1 MVKFRVPL
9 TLRGLGDARAR
20 EEFLAFHR
28 LPRDLRSLLGAAL
41 EATNSTGCSVW
52 ELERLHRS
60 LIDRRPG
67 TAIEFGS
74 GISTLVL
81 AHAVRELA
89 RAGHTTRF
97 VSMEQGRTYQ
107 DNMLGWFPADLRG
120 MVDFRLSEVVGEEAR
135 GGMTGYRYTETP
147 EEQFDW
153 VFVDGP
159 QLPRKD
165 PLLFD
170 ADVLS
175 LPRGHAMMVHIDGR
189 RATVARI
196 VEELRPVKVEA
207 FEVHGWTTL
216 HIDPSARVEGTS

>member
-1 MVKFRVPL
+1 MAKFRIPL

-20 EEFLAFHR
+20 QEFLAFAR
-28 LPRDLRSLLGAAL
+28 LPRDLRGLLGAAL

-60 LIDRRPG
+60 LIERRPRA
-67 TAIEFGS
+67 AIEFGS

-89 RAGHTTRF
+89 RAGHRTRF

-107 DNMLGWFPADLRG
+107 DNMLGWFPADLVN
-120 MVDFRLSEVVGEEAR
+120 MVDFRLSEVIGEDSN
-135 GGMTGYRYTETP
+135 GGMIGYRYVETP
-147 EEQFDW
+147 QEQFDW

-165 PLLFD
+165 SMLFD

-175 LPRGHAMMVHIDGR
+175 FPRGHAMIVHIDGR
-189 RATVARI
+189 RATVARL
-196 VEELRPVKVEA
+196 VEELRPVMVEK

-216 HIDPSARVEGTS
+216 HIDPSERVEGAP

>member
-1 MVKFRVPL
+1 MAKFRVPL

-20 EEFLAFHR
+20 QEFLAFHR
-28 LPRDLRSLLGAAL
+28 LPRDLRVLLGAAL

-60 LIDRRPG
+60 LIDRRPR

-89 RAGHTTRF
+89 RAGHATRF
-97 VSMEQGRTYQ
+97 VSMEQQRTYQ
-107 DNMLGWFPADLRG
+107 DNMLGWFPADLRDV
-120 MVDFRLSEVVGEEAR
+120 VDFRLSDVVGEDSNR
-135 GGMTGYRYTETP
+135 GMTGYRYIETP

-165 PLLFD
+165 PMLFD
-170 ADVLS
+170 ADVLF
-175 LPRGHAMMVHIDGR
+175 LPREHAMVVHIDGR
-189 RATVARI
+189 RATVARL
-196 VEELRPVKVEA
+196 VEELRPVKVETFQA
-207 FEVHGWTTL
+207 HGWTIL
-216 HIDPSARVEGTS
+216 HVDPLERVEGVS